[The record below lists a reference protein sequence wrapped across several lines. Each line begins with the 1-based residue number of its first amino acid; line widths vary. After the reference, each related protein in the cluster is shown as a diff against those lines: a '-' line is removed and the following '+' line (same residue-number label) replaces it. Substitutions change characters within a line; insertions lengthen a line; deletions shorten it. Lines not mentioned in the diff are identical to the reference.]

1 MKNGSMHDDTEARDH
16 IHGHWKEHDIPY
28 RSLVSRLLLY
38 PLLQLRSIEVWFFS
52 LSLSSH

>member
-16 IHGHWKEHDIPY
+16 IHGHWKEHDMLD

-38 PLLQLRSIEVWFFS
+38 LLQLRSIEVWFFS
-52 LSLSSH
+52 L

>member
-1 MKNGSMHDDTEARDH
+1 MHDDTEARDH